1 MYKKFRA
8 AMKKKFKMNKYND
21 LLDKAKIMGAQLKK
35 EDNIR
40 KRNAEKKQTKKQEG
54 NFSW

>member
-21 LLDKAKIMGAQLKK
+21 LLDKARIMGAQLKK
-35 EDNIR
+35 EDIR

-54 NFSW
+54 NFS